1 MNLRFQV
8 IALNKSSK
16 SLKQELEKS
25 SRINGRR
32 HVDQWQMG
40 PLKMFSTVHH
50 GLPDGQLAL
59 RLDAQVGCAE
69 TSPIQPAATSKS
81 HFADAV

>member
-16 SLKQELEKS
+16 NRPASMADATLT
-25 SRINGRR
+25 NG
-32 HVDQWQMG
+32 QMG